1 MGVCL
6 SIAKYRPI
14 EKNASTGFLTC
25 RQSRAGLEPA
35 SFIDATTKNKG
46 ILTATNPKLGE
57 LVPCRACVIVR
68 RLAGMPLVMAT
79 AVFCAAVWMA
89 PDTVRAQLPISFQI
103 GFNASVALL
112 LAGLA
117 LLLPRSRAWLG
128 GLVAAVGAA
137 VIAQYL
143 LAWTPSDGPWRLAIN
158 VDRDTALGQARMA
171 PLTAFALLCTGLAL
185 ARLDRARGIAEQVL
199 LQAAPGL
206 ALTAAVGGLLN
217 YSLDGLLFV
226 STLDRYA
233 VMRPPT
239 AAALCVL
246 VVGYLAALVETF
258 WFRRFYAKRAERQ
271 VLAISL
277 SGFVAALLLAGAG
290 SIAMLARQMQATV
303 EVELARSVQNQAA
316 MLPLAVSTTLHGVH
330 ARAAGLLS
338 HADQG
343 SLLQGLAG
351 SAGAAWLE
359 AADGSMHGHT
369 GRPAGHSRLR
379 LRLDDGNPAWLTW
392 NRGWMLEIHFPATQG
407 RDTVVVQEPL
417 VRFHNFGNE
426 GADTEA
432 GGAETY
438 LCGRE
443 GTEHIMCLPSGF
455 VPHPFRARIGHENK
469 RFSMHYTVEGRHGVV
484 VAPDHRGVMVVAA
497 YAPVAELGFGMVREI
512 EAEKIYQPLRTAI
525 WQAFLIIALVGAL
538 VATLIYLRV
547 RSVVRLAAE
556 TGRRLHG
563 VLEALPI
570 GVWIADAAGRVVLN
584 NPASCRIWGG
594 AHWQSVGQGNKC
606 KGWRHGTGERIEAR
620 DWALA
625 RALAHG
631 KTSLDEIV
639 DIECADGSRKTISNS
654 ASPLYDENRVLA
666 GAVAVCADIT
676 RQVQGEAEIR
686 RLEREFHSLA
696 EHLPDVVSR
705 FDRELRRTYAN
716 PAIEKAT
723 GMSREFLLG
732 KTHAELGVP
741 HEVSEIWTNT
751 LRRVLATG
759 EPQVF
764 EFAFTTKNGIVKHF
778 HTRAVPEYDASG
790 AIESILT
797 IARDITALKCAEA
810 VLRESEE
817 RLNGIT
823 ANVPGMVFQCYRHA
837 GNDSLHFTYIS
848 TGAKWLLDLDTED
861 ILRDGNEFITYI
873 APDDV
878 PAFRDSMRHSQETLS
893 FWNWEGRVVT
903 EGGGPKWINLRATP
917 RAHGEDVCMWDGVV
931 INITESKASEEKL
944 VKSQHMLRELSAH
957 LESVREEERK
967 RIAREI
973 HDELGQT
980 LTALRMDVS
989 LARLDFGGSNPK
1001 MMGRLQSMTELVDRT
1016 IKTARHV
1023 TASLRP
1029 GALDLGIVAA
1039 LEWLVEEFIDYAGIP
1054 CELVLGDGEIDLD
1067 ELTATAIF
1075 RIVQES
1081 LTNVARHAQASQVE
1095 IIVTRTNGEL
1105 CFEVR
1110 DNGKGFDENAVADGK
1125 SFGLVGM
1132 RERVAMMNG
1141 TFELDSE
1148 PGRGTRIRA
1157 CVPAA

>member
-455 VPHPFRARIGHENK
+455 VPHSFRTRIGHENK
-469 RFSMHYTVEGRHGVV
+469 RFSMHYTLEGRHGVV
-484 VAPDHRGVMVVAA
+484 VAPGHRGVMVVAA

-903 EGGGPKWINLRATP
+903 EGGGAKWINLRATP

-957 LESVREEERK
+957 LESVREEECK

-1148 PGRGTRIRA
+1148 HGRGTRIRA

>member
-1 MGVCL
+1 VTDT
-6 SIAKYRPI
+6 KP
-14 EKNASTGFLTC
+14 
-25 RQSRAGLEPA
+25 EP
-35 SFIDATTKNKG
+35 
-46 ILTATNPKLGE
+46 GE
-57 LVPCRACVIVR
+57 LARRRACVMVR
-68 RLAGMPLVMAT
+68 KAAGIPLVMA
-79 AVFCAAVWMA
+79 AALFCAAVWMA
-89 PDTVRAQLPISFQI
+89 PDTVRTQLPMALQI
-103 GFNASVALL
+103 GFNTSVALL

-128 GLVAAVGAA
+128 GLVAALGAA

-143 LAWTPSDGPWRLAIN
+143 VGWMPPDGPWRLALN
-158 VDRDTALGQARMA
+158 VDRDAALGAVRMA
-171 PLTAFALLCTGLAL
+171 PLTAFALLCAGLAL

-206 ALTAAVGGLLN
+206 VLAAALGGLLN
-217 YSLDGLLFV
+217 YALDGLLFV
-226 STLDRYA
+226 STLGRDA
-233 VMRPPT
+233 VMRPPAT
-239 AAALCVL
+239 VALCVL
-246 VVGYLAALVETF
+246 VVGYLAALVETS
-258 WFRRFYAKRAERQ
+258 WFRRFYAARAERQ
-271 VLAISL
+271 VLAICL

-290 SIAMLARQMQATV
+290 SVAMLARQMQAAV
-303 EVELARSVQNQAA
+303 EKELARSVQNQAA

-338 HADQG
+338 YADQV
-343 SLLQGLAG
+343 SMLRGLAG

-359 AADGSMHGHT
+359 AADGSVRGHT
-369 GRPAGHSRLR
+369 GRPADDSRLR
-379 LRLDDGNPAWLTW
+379 LPLGDSNPAWLTW
-392 NRGWMLEIHFPATQG
+392 NRGWMLEMHFPATQE
-407 RDTVVVQEPL
+407 RDAVVVQAPL
-417 VRFHNFGNE
+417 MRFNSVGNE
-426 GADTEA
+426 GADAE
-432 GGAETY
+432 GVETY

-443 GTEHIMCLPSGF
+443 GAEHVMCLPSGF
-455 VPHPFRARIGHENK
+455 VPHSFRARIDHENT
-469 RFSMHYTVEGRHGVV
+469 RFSMHYAVEGRCGVT
-484 VAPDHRGVMVVAA
+484 VAPDHRGVMVLAA
-497 YAPVAELGFGMVREI
+497 YVPVAELGFGMVREI

-563 VLEALPI
+563 VLDALPI

-594 AHWQSVGQGNKC
+594 AHWQSIGQGNKC

-654 ASPLYDENRVLA
+654 ASLLYDENRVLA

-751 LRRVLATG
+751 LRRVLSTG

-764 EFAFTTKNGIVKHF
+764 EFASTTKNGIVKHF
-778 HTRAVPEYDASG
+778 HTRAVPEYDAGG

-797 IARDITALKCAEA
+797 IARDITALKGAEA

-861 ILRDGNEFITYI
+861 ILRDGNEFIAYI

-878 PAFRDSMRHSQETLS
+878 PVFRDSMRHSQETLS

-903 EGGGPKWINLRATP
+903 EGGVPKWINLRATP

-957 LESVREEERK
+957 LESVREEECK

-1039 LEWLVEEFIDYAGIP
+1039 LEWLVEEFIGYAGIP

-1110 DNGKGFDENAVADGK
+1110 DNGTGFDENAVADGK

-1141 TFELDSE
+1141 TFELYSE
-1148 PGRGTRIRA
+1148 PGRGTRIRV